1 MASASKA
8 NGAKTKYLDV
18 RGRIYS
24 VCRVYGFIEVD
35 ISIKDRVYFNHGT
48 FEDGRYAD
56 LLDAGI
62 KAGDPVIVDFVQR
75 PGTELYRA
83 LSVRRPGYVRQK
95 RQTAEEKIPSYLD
108 DEEGVVCVLRD
119 SHAFV
124 RTPRF
129 RGVTAS
135 FQKSDLEA
143 YMGRRIATLTDVLE
157 LGVKL
162 RFDAMQNPDDRSK
175 TKWIVEKLRSVEG
188 VSPGAPRSVVSPRDA
203 NHRNGSSASEVL
215 VGRYGRVQE
224 VFLDHAVVRYGA
236 RRSDTA
242 YLHASVVEKTLEVDV
257 EDLRHVLEE
266 GSKVRFDADANGFQY
281 GRGKW
286 HVTRVE
292 LLGSSSCASL
302 FSVPSSAVSVEA
314 LGMRRLFADGLSGA
328 AEDCEL
334 HELNLEP
341 RSPVCSD
348 QEEEE
353 KGHCDV
359 TSSRTGVTSTRSRR
373 NVTEECRQS
382 PGPFKDEDEFPAL
395 PSREPEKGTA
405 PSVSIYENVSAVVES
420 VTASAATCYVEH
432 CGMRRTVQFAAGS
445 FYRNGEAV
453 SGELNRTLGE
463 GDLLK
468 LDYMVGTRSEG
479 ADIVHCDLAWQ
490 GGKPRRVPRMS
501 ADELLERLDVNG
513 QLVKSED
520 EKFLHEMI
528 GDDEL
533 SALLGESSVPGSD
546 KHDNGSGAAEEDSD
560 IKARHRVEAS
570 LNDVQRMT
578 SGGSKRY
585 VLTEEQVPAFAR
597 LILQQLESSR
607 RSNSRVT
614 FRHISTQT
622 EEQ

>member
-24 VCRVYGFIEVD
+24 VFRVYGFIEVD
-35 ISIKDRVYFNHGT
+35 ISIKDRVYFNHDT
-48 FEDGRYAD
+48 FEDGRFAD

-75 PGTELYRA
+75 PGTDLYRA
-83 LSVRRPGYVRQK
+83 LSVRRAGYVRQK
-95 RQTAEEKIPSYLD
+95 RQTAAEKIPSYLD

-143 YMGRRIATLTDVLE
+143 YMGRRVATLTDVLE
-157 LGVKL
+157 LGMKL

-175 TKWIVEKLRSVEG
+175 TKWIVEKLRSVDG

-203 NHRNGSSASEVL
+203 NHRSGTAL
-215 VGRYGRVQE
+215 VVT
-224 VFLDHAVVRYGA
+224 
-236 RRSDTA
+236 DTA

-257 EDLRHVLEE
+257 DDLRHVLEE

-292 LLGSSSCASL
+292 LLGSSSCTSL

-314 LGMRRLFADGLSGA
+314 LGMRRLFSDGLSGA

-334 HELNLEP
+334 HELSLEP

-348 QEEEE
+348 QEEE
-353 KGHCDV
+353 GHCDV
-359 TSSRTGVTSTRSRR
+359 SSSRIDVTSTRSRQ

-382 PGPFKDEDEFPAL
+382 PFPFKDEDEFPAL
-395 PSREPEKGTA
+395 PSREPEKGRA
-405 PSVSIYENVSAVVES
+405 PSVSIYEDVSAVVES

-432 CGMRRTVQFAAGS
+432 SGMRRTVQFAAGS

-463 GDLLK
+463 GDQLK

-546 KHDNGSGAAEEDSD
+546 KHDNGSGAVEEDSD
-560 IKARHRVEAS
+560 IKARHRAEAS

-578 SGGSKRY
+578 RGGSKRY

-607 RSNSRVT
+607 MSNSQVT
-614 FRHISTQT
+614 LRHVSTQT